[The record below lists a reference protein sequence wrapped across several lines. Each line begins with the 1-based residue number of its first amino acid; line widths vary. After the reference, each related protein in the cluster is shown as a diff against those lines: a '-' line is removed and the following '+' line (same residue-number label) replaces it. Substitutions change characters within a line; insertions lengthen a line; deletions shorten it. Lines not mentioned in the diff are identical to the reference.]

1 MNFKDFSRVGGL
13 TMRVNNRL
21 AGMAVAASLLLVLGS
36 GCGSSSSYKNPD
48 VETTKQRTM
57 GTADELSP
65 LAPVGATNVKRV
77 GNHWT
82 CEQNGRVMIYNDA
95 ASCWQPQQK

>member
-1 MNFKDFSRVGGL
+1 MKVK
-13 TMRVNNRL
+13 NRL
-21 AGMAVAASLLLVLGS
+21 AGLAAAAVLLLILGS
-36 GCGSSSSYKNPD
+36 GCAPSSGYKNPD
-48 VETTKQRTM
+48 VETTKQRTA

-77 GNHWT
+77 GNQWT

>member
-1 MNFKDFSRVGGL
+1 MQGKIY
-13 TMRVNNRL
+13 L
-21 AGMAVAASLLLVLGS
+21 ARMAVAASLLVVLGS
-36 GCGSSSSYKNPD
+36 GCASPSTYKNPD
-48 VETTKQRTM
+48 VEANKQRTM

-77 GNHWT
+77 GNQWT

-95 ASCWQPQQK
+95 ASCWQPQAK